1 MTIRL
6 VKPEQVLEL
15 IDDIYSAASDPV
27 QWIPMAEKIQS
38 SVGGHSVNFCLEDTR
53 KPEFRN
59 IYSNGVS
66 LSDIELYEKKYI
78 GRDNFTEIYETIP
91 ASSAILTQNVWDSTT
106 LYQCFPYEE
115 FYKNLGYA
123 FFNCCLFYKDEEKR
137 GWLSVVRSEN
147 DSVFTITDLEMMKCL
162 TPHLKRAFLINM
174 HLFDSKIAQQMCLDA
189 LEHLSAGV
197 IFLSSNGQLVHSNSK
212 AQKYLRNMNN
222 MKQNFR
228 VILPDNSANIALQK
242 TISETLYSNK
252 ILLGRFI
259 PFKEDD
265 HQNMVICL
273 PWRMNEQSYDWL
285 NHQVGCLLF
294 ILPSSR
300 TFGSPDRLMEAFD
313 VSRAESHVL
322 SGIVNGLSTKQL
334 ANKLCVSEAT
344 VRFHIKNLLRV
355 FSSNNQVEMLSKVN
369 KLLRLNVDF

>member
-1 MTIRL
+1 MATRI

-15 IDDIYSAASDPV
+15 IEDIYSAASDPL

-53 KPEFRN
+53 NPEFRN
-59 IYSNGVS
+59 IYSNGVG
-66 LSDIELYEKKYI
+66 LSDIELYEKNYI

-91 ASSAILTQNVWDSTT
+91 ASTAVLTQNIWDSTT

-123 FFNCCLFYKDEEKR
+123 FFNCSLFYKDEEKR

-147 DSVFTITDLEMMKCL
+147 DPVFTIADFEMMKCL

-174 HLFDSKIAQQMCLDA
+174 HLFDSKIAQQMCLGA

-197 IFLSSNGQLVHSNSK
+197 IFLSNNGQLVHSNSK

-228 VILPDNSANIALQK
+228 VILPDHSANITLQK
-242 TISETLYSNK
+242 TIAETLYSNK
-252 ILLGRFI
+252 VLLGRFI
-259 PFKEDD
+259 PFKEGGQ
-265 HQNMVICL
+265 QNMAICL

-294 ILPSSR
+294 ILPSNR
-300 TFGSPDRLMEAFD
+300 TLGSPDRLRATFD
-313 VSRAESHVL
+313 VSRAESYVL
-322 SGIVNGLSTKQL
+322 SGIVNGLSTDQL
-334 ANKLCVSEAT
+334 ATKLCISEAT
-344 VRFHIKNLLRV
+344 VRFHIKNLLRK
-355 FSSNNQVEMLSKVN
+355 FASHNQVEMLSKVN
-369 KLLRLNVDF
+369 RLLNVDIE

>member
-1 MTIRL
+1 MTYIAL
-6 VKPEQVLEL
+6 L
-15 IDDIYSAASDPV
+15 DDIYSAASDPL

-59 IYSNGVS
+59 IFSNGVS
-66 LSDIELYEKKYI
+66 LSDIELYENHYI

-91 ASSAILTQNVWDSTT
+91 ASTAILTQNVWDSKT

-137 GWLSVVRSEN
+137 GWISVVRSEN
-147 DSVFTITDLEMMKCL
+147 DSIFSIADLQLMQCL
-162 TPHLKRAFLINM
+162 APHLKRAFLINM
-174 HLFDSKIAQQMCLDA
+174 HLYDSQIAKQMCLDA
-189 LEHLSAGV
+189 LERLSAGV
-197 IFLSSNGQLVHSNSK
+197 IFLSNNGHLVHSNSK

-228 VILPDNSANIALQK
+228 VRLPDHSANIELQK
-242 TISETLYSNK
+242 AIAEILYSNK
-252 ILLGRFI
+252 VLLGRFI
-259 PFKEDD
+259 PFKEEG
-265 HQNMVICL
+265 HQHVAICL
-273 PWRMNEQSYDWL
+273 PWKMNEQSYDWL

-294 ILPSSR
+294 ILSSNR
-300 TFGSPDRLMEAFD
+300 TLGSPDKLMAAFD

-322 SGIVNGLSTKQL
+322 NGIMNGLSTEQL
-334 ANKLCVSEAT
+334 TNKLCVSETT
-344 VRFHIKNLLRV
+344 VRFHIKNLLKK
-355 FSSNNQVEMLSKVN
+355 FASHNQIEMLYKVN
-369 KLLRLNVDF
+369 RLFCVDIE